1 VKDIH
6 VPENLDPRGQTWKT
20 PNRHQTGMGFIA
32 ADLFED
38 LETFC
43 LGWRFFEGNQR
54 VSAGTM
60 FPRLWGQWQLI

>member
-1 VKDIH
+1 
-6 VPENLDPRGQTWKT
+6 
-20 PNRHQTGMGFIA
+20 MGFIA